1 MRLRGFFHK
10 NRGDIEMNKWGKLS
24 LGMILAVGL
33 LSGCGQNKNDND
45 AATGNG
51 ATGGATKKLTMG
63 TSADF
68 PPYEFHKVVDGKD
81 TIVGFDIDIA
91 KEIAADMGAELVIKD
106 LPFDSLLNELSSGRV
121 DIVISGLSPT
131 EDRKKAVDLSEIY
144 YKAEQAI
151 VVREADKDKYA
162 TMDAVKGTNI
172 GVQTGSI
179 QEEIAKGVEG
189 AKITSLGKISEI
201 VLQLQSNR
209 VDTAIIEGPVAKSFV
224 KNVPGLVITDAKP
237 EVEDDGY
244 AIGIKKGNKELLDQV
259 NSTLTRLNSEGKI
272 DEYVAAASEL
282 ADSTK

>member
-1 MRLRGFFHK
+1 
-10 NRGDIEMNKWGKLS
+10 MNKWGKLG

-45 AATGNG
+45 TAASGN
-51 ATGGATKKLTMG
+51 ATNGGATKKLTMG

-131 EDRKKAVDLSEIY
+131 EERKKAVDLSDIY

-162 TMDAVKGTNI
+162 TMDAVKGTKI
-172 GVQTGSI
+172 GVQSGSI
-179 QEEIAKGVEG
+179 QEDIAKGIEG
-189 AKITSLGKISEI
+189 AKIISLGKISEI

-244 AIGIKKGNKELLDQV
+244 TIGIKKGNKELLDQV

-272 DEYVAAASEL
+272 DEYVAAASKL